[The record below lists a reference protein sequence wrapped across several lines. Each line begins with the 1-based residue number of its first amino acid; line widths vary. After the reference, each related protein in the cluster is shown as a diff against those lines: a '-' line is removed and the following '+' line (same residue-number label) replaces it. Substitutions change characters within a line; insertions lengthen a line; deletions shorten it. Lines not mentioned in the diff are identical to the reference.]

1 MNSTKKVI
9 DQANVFL
16 WGDPVGTVI
25 WDKSRDLGIFQYN
38 KSFVSKGL
46 QVSPLLMPLNADM
59 KYAFPALDRTTY
71 YGLPPLL
78 ADALPDK
85 FGNALIDIW
94 LRDQGR
100 ELNSFS
106 PVERLCYMG
115 KRAMGALEFR
125 PATARVLDQS
135 IEISIDEMSA
145 LAQKILTKKAQ
156 LSVNRNKDSAMAIR
170 SIIEI
175 GTSAGGNRA
184 KAVIVWN
191 KKTGEI
197 RSGQVDAPAGFE
209 HWIIKFDNVS
219 EKILGD
225 PHGYGRVE
233 YAYYNMA
240 IAAGINMNPCRLWE
254 ENGRA
259 HFMTQRFDRGESGQ
273 RLHMQSLCALAGYD
287 FNQIGKYHYEEVFGI
302 IQKLRLGHQVV
313 QEQYRRMV
321 FNVMARCQDD
331 HAKNISFLM
340 TPDGKWDLSPAYDNA
355 WSYSP
360 KGLWTS
366 QHQMR
371 VNGKRDGFTIQD
383 LIETGK
389 SYEISKAKTICEQV
403 GDAIAR
409 WSTFSKKSGVSKAM
423 IQQIAETHR
432 KELFGKRNQSS
443 R

>member
-1 MNSTKKVI
+1 MSPANNTI

-16 WGDPVGTVI
+16 WGDPVGTVL

-38 KSFVSKGL
+38 KLFVSKGL
-46 QVSPLLMPLNADM
+46 HVSPLLMPLNADM
-59 KYAFPALDRTTY
+59 KYSFPALDKATY

-78 ADALPDK
+78 ADALPDR

-94 LRDQGR
+94 LRNQGR

-115 KRAMGALEFR
+115 QRAMGALEFR
-125 PATARVLDQS
+125 PATARILDQS
-135 IEISIDEMSA
+135 IKISIDEMSA

-156 LSVNRNKDSAMAIR
+156 LSVNRNKNSALAIR

-184 KAVIVWN
+184 KAVIAWN
-191 KKTGEI
+191 KETGEI
-197 RSGQVDAPAGFE
+197 RSGQVDASTGFK
-209 HWIIKFDNVS
+209 HWIIKFDNAS

-225 PHGYGRVE
+225 PHEYGRVE
-233 YAYYNMA
+233 HAYYNMA
-240 IAAGINMNPCRLWE
+240 IAAGINMSPCHLWE
-254 ENGRA
+254 ENGQA
-259 HFMTQRFDRGESGQ
+259 HFMTRRFDRGENGQ

-302 IQKLRLGHQVV
+302 IQKLRLGHQVI

-331 HAKNISFLM
+331 HTKNISFLM
-340 TPDGKWDLSPAYDNA
+340 TPQGKWDLSPAYDNA

-371 VNGKRDGFTIQD
+371 VNGKRDEFTEQD
-383 LIETGK
+383 LIEAGQ
-389 SYEISKAKTICEQV
+389 SYEISRAKTICEQV
-403 GDAIAR
+403 GDAVAH
-409 WSTFSKKSGVSKAM
+409 WSTFSKQSGISKELT
-423 IQQIAETHR
+423 QRIAKTHR
-432 KELFGKRNQSS
+432 KELFIKRK